1 MARLA
6 ITPAASDAQLLMPQF
21 DVYQNRNEATRG
33 RFPLLL
39 DVQSDLLQPLNTR
52 VVVPL
57 SPVVAAKTRSMQV
70 LTPNISVAGKE
81 YLMVTPQLAGI
92 SRHELG
98 TIVDTVSSERTKII
112 AALDLLITGI

>member
-1 MARLA
+1 V
-6 ITPAASDAQLLMPQF
+6 PQF
-21 DVYQNRNEATRG
+21 AVYKNRNEATRR

-57 SPVVAAKTRSMQV
+57 SPVATAAARAMQG
-70 LTPNISVAGKE
+70 LTPSLGVAGKE

-92 SRHELG
+92 SVRELG
-98 TIVDTVSSERTKII
+98 AIVDTVSGERAKII
-112 AALDLLITGI
+112 AAIDVLITGI

>member
-1 MARLA
+1 MG
-6 ITPAASDAQLLMPQF
+6 QF
-21 DVYQNRNEATRG
+21 TVHRNRNAATKA

-39 DVQSDLLQPLNTR
+39 DVQSDLLSELGTR

-57 SPVVAAKTRSMQV
+57 SPATAATRRTAMRT
-70 LTPNISVAGKE
+70 LTPIVVVHGTD

-92 SRHELG
+92 VARELG
-98 TIVDTVSSERTKII
+98 AAIADVSAQRPTVL